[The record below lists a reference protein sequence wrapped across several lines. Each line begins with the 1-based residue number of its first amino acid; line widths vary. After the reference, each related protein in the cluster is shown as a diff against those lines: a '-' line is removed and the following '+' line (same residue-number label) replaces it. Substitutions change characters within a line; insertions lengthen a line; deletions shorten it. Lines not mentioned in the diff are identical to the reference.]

1 MRSLLSPLRGRLKEV
16 RCVDADIVVDAVDA
30 VVAAVVFNVIGVFS
44 VLASAV
50 DVVVVLLLVV
60 ERPTNKRERCCA

>member
-30 VVAAVVFNVIGVFS
+30 VVAAVVFNAIGVFC

-50 DVVVVLLLVV
+50 DVVVLLLLVV